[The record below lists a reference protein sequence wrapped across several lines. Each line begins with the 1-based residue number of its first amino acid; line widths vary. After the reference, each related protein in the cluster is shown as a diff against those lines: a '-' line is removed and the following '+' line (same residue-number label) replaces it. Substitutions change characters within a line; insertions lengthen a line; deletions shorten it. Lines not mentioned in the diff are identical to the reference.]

1 MKWSSHQILIS
12 HTFLRFSIP
21 STEWHF
27 RKRPTMGGKDCF
39 RLRSYGQLQVSP
51 IDYRLVGWLV
61 GWLINW
67 LISAYSS
74 NVSANL
80 TSSLPFR
87 MSDLRSNVINDDDL
101 SAKEKLTSLS
111 TGSYGYGGK
120 FGVEKDRMDKVCWF
134 WKFTAHLVGW
144 LCLSP
149 LLPEIAFPKSWN
161 CHYCR

>member
-51 IDYRLVGWLV
+51 IDYRLV

-144 LCLSP
+144 LALSVP
-149 LLPEIAFPKSWN
+149 PFAWN
-161 CHYCR
+161 CIPQIMELSLL